1 MRRGLAAAAL
11 ALACAATG
19 AEAAQTETRV
29 AAGFECHTALVLGLD
44 ASRSVDARES
54 RLQREGLAQ
63 ALVSPEIID
72 AIAPYEGLGAVAL
85 AFEWS
90 NPSDQLVLA
99 PWTVLDG
106 PEAIAA
112 FAARIVEGPEI
123 PRRWKTGIGP
133 AMRFAADAF
142 ALAPVPC
149 FRRVVDIS
157 GDGPGNA
164 GVAPEILRA
173 AGAFDGLT
181 INGLVIRHPENDSA
195 QPPDKD
201 PLSYYQRNVIHGPGA
216 FIVET
221 RSYDDYPEAIRRKLL
236 RELAPP
242 MAAR

>member
-1 MRRGLAAAAL
+1 MRRTIAAAFL
-11 ALACAATG
+11 ALGFAGLSGAPEAKAT
-19 AEAAQTETRV
+19 T
-29 AAGFECHTALVLGLD
+29 GFECHTALVLGLD

-72 AIAPYEGLGAVAL
+72 AIAPYPGLGVLAL
-85 AFEWS
+85 AYEWS
-90 NPSDQLVLA
+90 NPTDQLVLA

-112 FAARIVEGPEI
+112 FAAQIVEGPEI
-123 PRRWKTGIGP
+123 SRRWKTGIGP
-133 AMRFAADAF
+133 AMAFAAEAF
-142 ALAPVPC
+142 TVAPVNC
-149 FRRVVDIS
+149 HRRVVDIS

-195 QPPDKD
+195 QPPNKD
-201 PLSYYQRNVIHGPGA
+201 PLPYYQRNVIHGPGA

-242 MAAR
+242 LAAR